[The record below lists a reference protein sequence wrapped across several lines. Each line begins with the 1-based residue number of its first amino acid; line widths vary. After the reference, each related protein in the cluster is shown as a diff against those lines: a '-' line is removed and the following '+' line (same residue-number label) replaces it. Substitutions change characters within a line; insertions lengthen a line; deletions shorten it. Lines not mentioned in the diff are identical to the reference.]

1 MRQPP
6 ELLLPRWTAPLPPPE
21 MTDDIIIVI
30 PTLDVYVGPKTI
42 AELAEAGATTPAA
55 KASKRQ
61 HGAGRHSSPAWPP
74 PGGRSSSSS
83 SLTKPELA
91 RSQTSIVLSVSNNA
105 SATGAPSK
113 RGGLSAW
120 DTSDSPRASFRA
132 RAARGLSWGPLLER
146 RQVSALKMFTAISGL
161 NARATFEKK
170 DGPSPRTLCSTSDDR
185 RKSTLP

>member
-74 PGGRSSSSS
+74 HDNTRR
-83 SLTKPELA
+83 EA
-91 RSQTSIVLSVSNNA
+91 RPD
-105 SATGAPSK
+105 TGAWYS
-113 RGGLSAW
+113 GTLEA
-120 DTSDSPRASFRA
+120 TS
-132 RAARGLSWGPLLER
+132 LPLFPTGET
-146 RQVSALKMFTAISGL
+146 SALQYNGL
-161 NARATFEKK
+161 WYGLHA
-170 DGPSPRTLCSTSDDR
+170 SSV
-185 RKSTLP
+185 